1 MAKKISSNDLFEGD
15 VFASIKQSA
24 EETIAKLQAMNSELI
39 EMAKLTKSGI
49 KGAKTDS
56 SKGIQEFNKFTNEAN
71 QLQREKIELEKQ
83 EASLRKMVAQAENEE
98 LKTKKA
104 LNAEA
109 EKEAKAKE
117 KALKAQKDQESA
129 YKQLAANTRDLK
141 NQSKELAA
149 QMLVLENAGK
159 KNSKEYRQLASEY
172 KNVTAAAQKGDQAL
186 KKIDS
191 TVGDNFRNVG
201 NYNGAINKLRS
212 GLGELGL
219 AFGIGSVVTSAGQ
232 TIVEFDQK
240 IADLISI
247 TGAGGSDLEFFKA
260 QAIELGKSVQGGA
273 SEVIEAYKLIGSAK
287 PELLANAQALDS
299 VTQSA
304 ITLSQASGMTLPE
317 AATALTDAMNQ
328 FGAPAEDAA
337 RFIDSLANGALFGSA
352 EIPQVT
358 DALLK
363 FGAVANTANV
373 SLEEST
379 GLIEALAEKGL
390 KGAEAGTAL
399 RNVMLK
405 LSAPDALPKEAKDRL
420 EALGI
425 SMSDLSDTSKPFS
438 KRLDALKPLLKDN
451 AALVKV
457 FGTENAVA
465 ATNLINNTGRIE
477 ELTAQ
482 MHTQGTAS
490 KQAEDRTK
498 TLSFAFN
505 ELKETFKGYILGLNS
520 SSGASSHFV
529 DAIKFLS
536 KNLTTILDV
545 IVLGIKY
552 FGIWK
557 VATYGQIIAN
567 KLLASSTEKTMT
579 SIGDGFKKIGEFL
592 KTNAISIFV
601 TAMISGF
608 MKIKST
614 LNELNAPFER
624 INDLNDNLASIS
636 QRSSEKLGE
645 EKAQLQLLVGQIK
658 SHNAGSEERGKLLQQ
673 LNDKYGVHLENIKD
687 ETKANQLLDQTQRQ
701 IIANMKS
708 QILLQ
713 GRQEAYVEII
723 KAVQAAEDDYAK
735 AISSNRAKINKLS
748 DKEVNA
754 WIERLAGATSY
765 GDKLRQLSIAEK
777 RRYLIEDNL
786 SSEQLNKKL
795 ALEELQKKELEF
807 EKKLQNQMNANTQSV
822 SQNSVSVDTNTGS
835 TDDNSDS
842 KKKLKTE
849 IDSVNESLSRQNE
862 LLAQVDEISAKNTIL
877 DKQKEIDI
885 ALSNMIA
892 KAKET
897 GEIFTGEQ
905 GTPEQFGEQFTDI
918 EKLLNEKYDIEIEAI
933 KNQQKEKL
941 KLIEQGYTEESRKER
956 EELIKKRDEL
966 LAQEGI
972 TTEAKEKIEESYQKE
987 LEQIRMND
995 LQRNADFELEKIII
1009 ADETKTKIT
1018 QIEKQ
1023 KSDEINDINDQLIN
1037 AQIEHANKSN
1047 EIIAKERQYTKEELQ
1062 KMMEDRNKWA
1072 QIVADYFIEQSN
1084 RKIKQIEKEQAAAQS
1099 QFEYYKQLAAQ
1110 GNIDAKES
1118 LAEQQRI
1125 IDEANM
1131 KKERELKRQ
1140 QRIKLAE
1147 AVYSTYNAKVAA
1159 GSENPLLET
1168 IKDATLLQQFIQ
1180 SLPTFYDGTEDTG
1193 KNGNGV
1199 DGKGG
1204 FHAILHPN
1212 ERVIPKSLNDQI
1224 GSMSNEA
1231 LAKLAMEY
1239 QNGKVLRSDS
1249 QLGSAYETAILAGKI
1264 DELNNTIRNKPET
1277 NIELGEITQSVMNI
1291 VKSSKQGNTVVYNR
1305 YRIRS

>member
-240 IADLISI
+240 IADLVAI
-247 TGAGGSDLEFFKA
+247 TGASGKDLEFFKA
-260 QAIELGKSVQGGA
+260 QAAELGKSVQGGA

-287 PELLANAQALDS
+287 PELLANAEALDS

-328 FGAPAEDAA
+328 FGAPAEEAA

-358 DALLK
+358 EALLK

-425 SMSDLSDTSKPFS
+425 SMADLSDTSKPFS

-505 ELKETFKGYILGLNS
+505 ELKESWNALILQL
-520 SSGASSHFV
+520 SSGEGTSRMLVEGLSFIAQNLGTIVGYVMKAVGAWLIYQTTLKTVQAYNFIASGGLK
-529 DAIKFLS
+529 DMAS
-536 KNLTTILDV
+536 KMMDV
-545 IVLGIKY
+545 WKSGKKAGAGVKEMGDGIKDA
-552 FGIWK
+552 GK
-557 VATYGQIIAN
+557 
-567 KLLASSTEKTMT
+567 SMT
-579 SIGDGFKKIGEFL
+579 SIPWVAIIGAVIELAMAFYDVASGAARAREQQERLEKYKSRATDDSLKNITKETDALDKQLKQRERDLQLALAKAKTDKERERIENEFAKLRQSDVKNTKDQVRQYRDAAAERLRQYRKEKEEL
-592 KTNAISIFV
+592 KTLSEIRYGDR
-601 TAMISGF
+601 TAQQQ
-608 MKIKST
+608 
-614 LNELNAPFER
+614 ER
-624 INDLNDNLASIS
+624 INELISATGTTSWTAGERLADAYDIMNAKIQAAGARVTEYNKAIEAVDETLKDYNNEVEINSVAHEDNTDKINAKIPKIKEQAKSMKNANDQIERTIS
-636 QRSSEKLGE
+636 LMQETQALTDEIGLYE
-645 EKAQLQLLVGQIK
+645 
-658 SHNAGSEERGKLLQQ
+658 AG
-673 LNDKYGVHLENIKD
+673 ENI
-687 ETKANQLLDQTQRQ
+687 
-701 IIANMKS
+701 S
-708 QILLQ
+708 S
-713 GRQEAYVEII
+713 
-723 KAVQAAEDDYAK
+723 AVQA
-735 AISSNRAKINKLS
+735 
-748 DKEVNA
+748 
-754 WIERLAGATSY
+754 
-765 GDKLRQLSIAEK
+765 QLDGIAQSGQ
-777 RRYLIEDNL
+777 Y
-786 SSEQLNKKL
+786 
-795 ALEELQKKELEF
+795 
-807 EKKLQNQMNANTQSV
+807 SV
-822 SQNSVSVDTNTGS
+822 S
-835 TDDNSDS
+835 
-842 KKKLKTE
+842 
-849 IDSVNESLSRQNE
+849 
-862 LLAQVDEISAKNTIL
+862 
-877 DKQKEIDI
+877 
-885 ALSNMIA
+885 
-892 KAKET
+892 
-897 GEIFTGEQ
+897 
-905 GTPEQFGEQFTDI
+905 
-918 EKLLNEKYDIEIEAI
+918 
-933 KNQQKEKL
+933 
-941 KLIEQGYTEESRKER
+941 LI
-956 EELIKKRDEL
+956 
-966 LAQEGI
+966 
-972 TTEAKEKIEESYQKE
+972 
-987 LEQIRMND
+987 
-995 LQRNADFELEKIII
+995 
-1009 ADETKTKIT
+1009 
-1018 QIEKQ
+1018 
-1023 KSDEINDINDQLIN
+1023 DQLIEREYELRK
-1037 AQIEHANKSN
+1037 AIL
-1047 EIIAKERQYTKEELQ
+1047 ERQYLESIESATNQQEVLNAQAHYNHEVDKLDKEYKEKKETIYKDLETAQEDYAAKTLETEKGITDKTAEELKKQ
-1062 KMMEDRNKWA
+1062 LEDRNKWA
-1072 QIVADYFIEQSN
+1072 SVVADYFIEQSN
-1084 RKIKQIEKEQAAAQS
+1084 RKIAQIDKEKAAAES
-1099 QFEYYKQLAAQ
+1099 QFDYYKQLAAQ

-1147 AVYSTYNAKVAA
+1147 AVYSTYNAKVAS